1 MSNLQVIQE
10 SYQNTYAL
18 LFSVVEIFR
27 SSFSVFLHLLN
38 IFLLLWICVN
48 FCSFIWFF
56 STWNIYKDIVIVNK
70 SYDIKWNYYV
80 NLNFSSLSPLF
91 HRMLCSDLH
100 SMFCLQFCIQ
110 MKVYKTMLKKKKCS
124 YDICG
129 SKIFVFYVFFMQFL
143 RHLHMYMCKIMKE
156 KSYISFYVVIFILF
170 LFYAHLYVLSND
182 LPSGFHPGNTA
193 VSHLSTC
200 QPHSS

>member
-110 MKVYKTMLKKKKCS
+110 MKVYKTMLKKKS
-124 YDICG
+124 VPMT
-129 SKIFVFYVFFMQFL
+129 FVVLKFLCFMFSSCNFL
-143 RHLHMYMCKIMKE
+143 G
-156 KSYISFYVVIFILF
+156 IFICICAKLWKRN
-170 LFYAHLYVLSND
+170 HI
-182 LPSGFHPGNTA
+182 
-193 VSHLSTC
+193 C
-200 QPHSS
+200 HSM